1 MTAGTEAGVLAAE
14 TLGRVAEAL
23 GRRLGSS
30 LEDIWPA
37 LPYDPMVRA
46 GLHPAAVAFAHA
58 ARDREPEAPEDGS
71 GDPDEWLDR
80 VVRDRGKGLMA
91 LQYVE
96 RAEIDDVS
104 AAYAGEKPQPYSF
117 AVDLTCRMAVYEQVG
132 HDPGLADIR
141 FEAIRPD
148 LRIRVVRANAPG
160 LAVGVHDTVAE
171 VVDAF
176 RDAAPAVHRRSG
188 AAQNRRGIGR

>member
-58 ARDREPEAPEDGS
+58 ARDREPEAPEGGS
-71 GDPDEWLDR
+71 G
-80 VVRDRGKGLMA
+80 
-91 LQYVE
+91 
-96 RAEIDDVS
+96 DVS